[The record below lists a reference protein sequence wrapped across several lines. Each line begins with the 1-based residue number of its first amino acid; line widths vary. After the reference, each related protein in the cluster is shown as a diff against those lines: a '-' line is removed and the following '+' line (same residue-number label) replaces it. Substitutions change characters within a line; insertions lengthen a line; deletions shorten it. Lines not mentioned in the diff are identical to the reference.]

1 MRPTLAHSPARLGM
15 PAPRPRS
22 REPAAGASIGCSDSS
37 DPDAAA
43 GETTPLG
50 QAALGSGS
58 AICAGWREHL
68 TFVTPE
74 TVVRWH
80 RQAWRL
86 LWRWKSRSRGGRPLL
101 SPEERELIM

>member
-1 MRPTLAHSPARLGM
+1 MPPTPAHSPEQLGM

-22 REPAAGASIGCSDSS
+22 REPAAAASIGCSDSP

-50 QAALGSGS
+50 QAALGSDS

-80 RQAWRL
+80 RQAGVCSGLEIPLTRQAA
-86 LWRWKSRSRGGRPLL
+86 SSQSRGV
-101 SPEERELIM
+101 